1 MTQLDHEWKAEEIY
15 YKFKKLREDNETY
28 ISCLTITEMS
38 DIALHFI
45 KESDSENLDFW
56 KLVEKHINKIAIQ
69 EMRNGD
75 L

>member
-1 MTQLDHEWKAEEIY
+1 MAQLEHERKAEEIY
-15 YKFKKLREDNETY
+15 YRFKKLREDNETY

-45 KESDSENLDFW
+45 KESDSENRDFW
-56 KLVEKHINKIAIQ
+56 KLVEKHIDKIAIQ
-69 EMRNGD
+69 EMKNGD

>member
-45 KESDSENLDFW
+45 KESDRENLDFW
-56 KLVEKHINKIAIQ
+56 KLVENHLNKIAIQ